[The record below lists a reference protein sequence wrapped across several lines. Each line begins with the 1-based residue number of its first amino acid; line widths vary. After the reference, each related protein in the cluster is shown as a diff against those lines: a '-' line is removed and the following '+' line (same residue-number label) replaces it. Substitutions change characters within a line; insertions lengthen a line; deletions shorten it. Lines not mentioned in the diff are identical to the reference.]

1 MQRES
6 LVACAG
12 TAPVLVGRR
21 QGVGSR
27 GLLTSQPTQS
37 ISPGSVSDPILKKNV
52 EINRRRHQMLTSAIC
67 MRACAT
73 PHPHV
78 YP

>member
-12 TAPVLVGRR
+12 AAPVLVGRR
-21 QGVGSR
+21 WGVGFR

-37 ISPGSVSDPILKKNV
+37 ISPGSVSDPILKKKMWRST
-52 EINRRRHQMLTSAIC
+52 EEDIKC
-67 MRACAT
+67 
-73 PHPHV
+73 
-78 YP
+78 